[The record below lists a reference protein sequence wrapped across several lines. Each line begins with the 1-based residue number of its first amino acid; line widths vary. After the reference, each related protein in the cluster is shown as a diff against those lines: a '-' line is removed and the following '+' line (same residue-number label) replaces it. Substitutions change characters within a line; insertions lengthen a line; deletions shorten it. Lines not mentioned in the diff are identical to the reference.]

1 MRNLLNFL
9 EDTLVKKKY
18 NPFRMKQPQTRT
30 HKERSQPLGRS
41 RFGLLEKHGD
51 YQKRA
56 RDYHSKQERLKAL
69 RVRATYKNPDEFYFG
84 MINAQVSKRGR
95 HQDDKEGIKGS
106 LPTDTIKLLKTQD
119 VSYVMRQRVLNEK
132 HIERLKQELTLPV
145 QSAHVRFNLEDE
157 KEDKADASTE
167 WKVNEEKIKELR
179 AREER
184 DRQLRIAEAD
194 LQAQRNRM
202 GKGAHKK
209 IGEDENGIAIYK
221 WETERKK

>member
-1 MRNLLNFL
+1 
-9 EDTLVKKKY
+9 
-18 NPFRMKQPQTRT
+18 MKAPQTRT
-30 HKERSQPLGRS
+30 HKERSQPLS
-41 RFGLLEKHGD
+41 RTRYGLLEKHSD

-69 RVRATYKNPDEFYFG
+69 RVRAAYKNPDEFYFG
-84 MINAQVSKRGR
+84 MINSKVSKRGR
-95 HQDDKEGIKGS
+95 HQEDKEGLKGS
-106 LPTDTIKLLKTQD
+106 LPTETVKLLKTQD
-119 VSYVMRQRVLNEK
+119 LGYVMRQRVLNEK
-132 HIERLKQELTLPV
+132 HIERLKRELTLPS
-145 QSAHVRFNLEDE
+145 QETNHFRFEEEEAEVDKE
-157 KEDKADASTE
+157 KEERD
-167 WKVNEEKIKELR
+167 WKVNEEKLKELR

-221 WETERKK
+221 WETERKS